1 MPTPTAPT
9 PQPQTP
15 RQKTSLRIQI
25 LEQMGTLVTSG
36 FGIVAALAWNDLIKK
51 FFERVFSRPEDNLW
65 AMLGYAVVITVI
77 IVLVTLQIGRL
88 IERAKRDL
96 G

>member
-1 MPTPTAPT
+1 MPTPSAP
-9 PQPQTP
+9 PQPQTQ

-25 LEQMGTLVTSG
+25 LVQMGTLMTSG

-65 AMLGYAVVITVI
+65 AMLGYAVAITVI